1 MKVGLYVDVA
11 NIAMNGGFR
20 MRYDVLRDF
29 ACRDNAEAVRLNAYV
44 SYDPARAES
53 DQDYKAGQFRFHS
66 ALRDIGYKVIQKE
79 TKWYTDE
86 TGAKFGKANV
96 DLDLAVDALLQ
107 SSSLDRVVLVT
118 GDGDFVQVVKALQ
131 NKGCRVEV
139 TAFDNVSADLR
150 READLFISGYLIPG
164 LSPIIRNGEPQKW
177 GELNG
182 YARGVFYTH
191 DSAKGFGFIRY
202 LKRVDA
208 QLWRTDTREDNSPYG
223 TVFCHDSEIPH
234 PLDTS
239 ILPNRNVLFEFK
251 IAEAKES
258 GRTKAVDLQVIK
270 TRT

>member
-1 MKVGLYVDVA
+1 MKVGVYVDVS

-20 MRYDVLRDF
+20 MRYDVLRAF
-29 ACRDNAEAVRLNAYV
+29 ACRDGGQAVRLNAYV

-53 DQDYKAGQFRFHS
+53 DPDYKAKQFRFHS

-86 TGAKFGKANV
+86 TGARFGKANV

-150 READLFISGYLIPG
+150 READLYISGYLIPG
-164 LSPIIRNGEPQKW
+164 LSPIIRNSEPQDW
-177 GELNG
+177 GKVNG
-182 YARGVFYTH
+182 YARGVFYSH
-191 DSAKGFGFIRY
+191 DNSKGFGFIRY
-202 LKRVDA
+202 LKTVDC
-208 QLWRTDTREDNSPYG
+208 QLWKTDARDSDSPYG
-223 TVFCHDSEIPH
+223 NVFCHDSAIPESF
-234 PLDTS
+234 DTAL
-239 ILPNRNVLFEFK
+239 LPNRNVLFEFK
-251 IAEAKES
+251 ILDAKEADK
-258 GRTKAVDLQVIK
+258 TKAADVQLIK
-270 TRT
+270 ART